1 MQKTEPAGGV
11 AVRVEATVGLDVI
24 GIVVEY
30 LDREGFDG
38 LYNPDGGCAC
48 KVGDLAPCGE
58 IHGDCAAGYLQPCP
72 DSCQEHDWHIG
83 KERPNVEAEARR

>member
-1 MQKTEPAGGV
+1 MQKTEPAGSV

-38 LYNPDGGCAC
+38 LYNPDG
-48 KVGDLAPCGE
+48 
-58 IHGDCAAGYLQPCP
+58 DCAAGYLQPCP

-83 KERPNVEAEARR
+83 KERPNEQGQRP